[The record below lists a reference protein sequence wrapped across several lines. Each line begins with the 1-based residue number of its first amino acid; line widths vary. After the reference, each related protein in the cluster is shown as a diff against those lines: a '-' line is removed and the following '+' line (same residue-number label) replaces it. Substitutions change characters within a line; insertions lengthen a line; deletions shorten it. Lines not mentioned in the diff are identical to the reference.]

1 MYNERVPK
9 QLHSMNGWK
18 NWETWNVA
26 LWINNDQSLY
36 NLALECCGFTEFKN
50 VIKNDCGFLTTNDG
64 AAWDDAD
71 YSEIQSMMNEMKAGT
86 DLRYWGMF

>member
-1 MYNERVPK
+1 
-9 QLHSMNGWK
+9 MNGWK

-36 NLALECCGFTEFKN
+36 NLALECVGFTEFKN